1 VHSPNLIRRIA
12 DSSSVIRK
20 SGAKAAN
27 YVLQH
32 ANNVIKMHIVDLAAN
47 SDVSEP
53 IVIRFYRAI
62 GFDGFL
68 YFTLQLAQQLGLGY
82 LVRGGR

>member
-20 SGAKAAN
+20 PEAKVAS

-32 ANNVIKMHIVDLAAN
+32 GNDVIKTHIADLAGN
-47 SDVSEP
+47 SNVSEP
-53 IVIRFYRAI
+53 LASTVSSPSSRSLLKTRPRGA
-62 GFDGFL
+62 L
-68 YFTLQLAQQLGLGY
+68 YS
-82 LVRGGR
+82 VRGGR